1 MSIGL
6 IFVTGLLS
14 DRFGRKKPLY
24 AGLGLFVLASAAC
37 LMARNVE
44 WLIGWRLVQGLGG
57 CAAAVAAMAMV
68 RDFFPARDTAKIISL
83 LILVEANPGTTASA
97 LGRQLDIQRA
107 NMVPVL
113 KRLEDAGLIARAPID
128 GKSQGL
134 ALTDT
139 GRTKLAEGRKVVE
152 QFERELIERVPEEH
166 RAHLLPALNAIWR

>member
-1 MSIGL
+1 MLLPIAFGFVIDNSDFMRDPLVSFPGYALRRAAHATGAELAARLTGVGL
-6 IFVTGLLS
+6 RQS
-14 DRFGRKKPLY
+14 D
-24 AGLGLFVLASAAC
+24 
-37 LMARNVE
+37 
-44 WLIGWRLVQGLGG
+44 
-57 CAAAVAAMAMV
+57 
-68 RDFFPARDTAKIISL
+68 ISL

-134 ALTDT
+134 ALTGA
-139 GRTKLAEGRKVVE
+139 GRAKLAEGRKVIE
-152 QFERELIERVPEEH
+152 QFERELIERVPKEH